1 MRLLVLD
8 STEAHTL
15 LKGKGKDRN
24 RCEQPRTNQQQPTT
38 TNNHQQPPT
47 TQHHLQNFEQSSNFK
62 MFNVQCTMCNV
73 QCATS
78 TTNRPFSSC
87 QVFQHL
93 PNNALAVCFNASCSS
108 WSDMPPGNVHFI
120 KTWTFF
126 NRRPSTTGKKGA

>member
-15 LKGKGKDRN
+15 LKGKRKDRN

-38 TNNHQQPPT
+38 NNQPPT

-62 MFNVQCTMCNV
+62 MFNVQCAMCNV

>member
-38 TNNHQQPPT
+38 NNQPPT

-62 MFNVQCTMCNV
+62 MFNVQCAMCNV

>member
-38 TNNHQQPPT
+38 TNNHQQHNIIFKTLNKVPT
-47 TQHHLQNFEQSSNFK
+47 LKCS
-62 MFNVQCTMCNV
+62 MCNV
-73 QCATS
+73 QCAMFTTS